1 MITDSSHSKASSRF
15 VLKIEEASPLLSDA
29 PGVCPIYALTL
40 PKPLKLVYRQEASP
54 HFLILDRFY
63 FKMTAI

>member
-1 MITDSSHSKASSRF
+1 
-15 VLKIEEASPLLSDA
+15 
-29 PGVCPIYALTL
+29 L
-40 PKPLKLVYRQEASP
+40 PKPLKHVYRQEASP